1 MAQKSGIP
9 LSSIANFPEE
19 ILSLLAAYWIT
30 TAEELVAAA
39 LTEEGPLA
47 LSQALN
53 IPIEKVNHAV
63 ELAQNALPA
72 GVSFDTRDVQ
82 SFGLGALDEAEDD
95 DSRPSARLSFAPL
108 PEQVDLR
115 NDFPAIQ
122 NQGQRG
128 TCVAFATTAV
138 REYLLAKMPG
148 YKNLSEQHLYW
159 NCKQH
164 DGVSGAGTYISVA
177 MERLLADGQCP
188 EETWPY
194 NPLPIAGNEG
204 QSPPPADAREKGLPQ
219 RISETRRIPARSV
232 ADLKQALADGQPVA
246 FAVPVFTYW
255 FMEPLRRSGDIRLPF
270 SSDRQEGGHAMTM
283 VGYQDDPEVPGGGY
297 FHIRNSWGTS
307 WASESLLGSGYARL
321 PYAYMQYYGNAA
333 HTASVSVLPEPQPE
347 EKKKGFFARLW
358 DFIRRLFGG

>member
-1 MAQKSGIP
+1 MAQKSGTP
-9 LSSIANFPEE
+9 LAEIENFPVE
-19 ILSLLAAYWIT
+19 ILPLLAEYWIT
-30 TAEELVAAA
+30 TAEELVSAA
-39 LTEEGPLA
+39 LGEEGPTALA
-47 LSQALN
+47 QALN
-53 IPIEKVNHAV
+53 VPIENINRAV

-72 GVSFDTRDVQ
+72 GVSFDLGEVQ
-82 SFGLGALDEAEDD
+82 SFGLGALDEAEDE

-108 PEQVDLR
+108 PEKIDLK

-138 REYLLAKMPG
+138 REYLLAKSPD

-164 DGVSGAGTYISVA
+164 DGVPGAGTYISVA

-194 NPLPIAGNEG
+194 NPLPIPGNEG
-204 QSPPPADAREKGLPQ
+204 QSPPPAEAREKGLPH
-219 RISETRRIPARSV
+219 RISETRRLPARSV
-232 ADLKQALADGQPVA
+232 ADLKQALADGKPVA
-246 FAVPVFTYW
+246 FAVPVYSYW
-255 FMEPLRRSGDIRLPF
+255 FMEPLRRSGDIRLPL
-270 SSDRQEGGHAMTM
+270 SSDRLEGGHAMTM
-283 VGYQDDPEVPGGGY
+283 VGYEDDPNVPGGGY
-297 FHIRNSWGTS
+297 FFIRNSWGTH
-307 WASESLLGSGYARL
+307 WASECPLGSGYARL

-333 HTASVSVLPEPQPE
+333 HTASVTFLPEPQPE

-358 DFIRRLFGG
+358 DFIRRLLGG